1 MIPGLLQMVYSI
13 INKTRDFTVLRALS
27 PAATRSVCGR
37 LYSGPTCGFPHATSI
52 VRLTVFAPLV
62 LSGMMMFA
70 AQGSATEHLQLEPC
84 RLLRPG
90 GLGTVTARCGVLE
103 VPLNPD
109 APDGPMIGL
118 KVALA
123 EAVNPAADTTPLTLL
138 AGGPG
143 QAATD
148 FYAAFAGAFARI
160 QRHHDIFLV
169 DQRGTGESHPLDCD
183 APEELGEEFTLEAVR
198 RTTRDCLDSLD
209 TDPTPFTTS
218 VAVADL
224 DRVRAALGYKRINLY
239 GASYGTR
246 VALHYMRRY
255 PGHTRAVILD
265 GVVPPEHSLG
275 PDIALNAQRALDILF
290 ERCEKDADCRHA
302 FPDVAGSFASLI
314 TLLKAESRSIDMQ
327 HPVTG
332 ERMKFDFG
340 AVELALAVRLLS
352 YAPETAALL
361 PLLIDQAY
369 QSSNLAPIAA
379 QALMETES
387 MAEALSLGMHNTIV
401 CSEDI
406 PFLDESTTDR
416 TAIAGTFLGT
426 LQLDALVEVCKLWP
440 DGPVDDDFKRPLSS
454 DIPVLILSGAADP
467 ITPPEYGDQV
477 ARTLTNAWHVIG
489 PDQGHGMLRVSC
501 VPRLM
506 ARFID
511 DARISDAETSCVD
524 NADVMPFFLTF
535 SGPRP

>member
-1 MIPGLLQMVYSI
+1 
-13 INKTRDFTVLRALS
+13 
-27 PAATRSVCGR
+27 
-37 LYSGPTCGFPHATSI
+37 
-52 VRLTVFAPLV
+52 
-62 LSGMMMFA
+62 MFA
-70 AQGSATEHLQLEPC
+70 S
-84 RLLRPG
+84 
-90 GLGTVTARCGVLE
+90 
-103 VPLNPD
+103 
-109 APDGPMIGL
+109 
-118 KVALA
+118 
-123 EAVNPAADTTPLTLL
+123 
-138 AGGPG
+138 
-143 QAATD
+143 
-148 FYAAFAGAFARI
+148 AFARI

-183 APEELGEEFTLEAVR
+183 APDELGEEFTLEAVR

-302 FPDVAGSFASLI
+302 FPDVAGSFVSLI

-379 QALMETES
+379 QALMETKS

-406 PFLDESTTDR
+406 PFLDVSTIDR
-416 TAIAGTFLGT
+416 AAIAATFLGTLQLDALVDQERQHPVTGERMKFDFGAVELALAVRLLSYAPETAALLPLLIDQAYQSSNLAPIAAQALMETKSMAEALSLGMHNTIVCSEDIPFLDVSTIDRAAIAGTFLGT

-440 DGPVDDDFKRPLSS
+440 DGPVDDDFKRPVSS

-467 ITPPEYGDQV
+467 ITPPAYGDQV

-511 DARISDAETSCVD
+511 EARISDAETSCVH